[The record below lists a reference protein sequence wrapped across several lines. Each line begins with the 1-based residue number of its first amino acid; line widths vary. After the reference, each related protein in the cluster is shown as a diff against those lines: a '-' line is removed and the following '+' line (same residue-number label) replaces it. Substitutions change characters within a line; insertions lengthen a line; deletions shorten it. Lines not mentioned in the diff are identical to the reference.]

1 MGKVSAAGIWM
12 KTSHRRSG
20 RPASRTSTW
29 LAGSAESRLAS
40 ALPAEPPPTMTKS
53 YCKGAMGLS
62 LPARAVCVRHAN
74 TSIAIRTRLRAAQ
87 LDGSGFL
94 FVSYRAVVYRAYSF
108 AVSNFSADNETAGSQ
123 ATGGVQS
130 VDRAISVL
138 EILARRGEAGV
149 SEVAGEIDVHKSTA
163 FRLLG
168 ALEARGLVEQAGER
182 GKYRLGFGIVR
193 LAGAVTGRIDITQQG
208 RPVCERLA
216 EEIEETVNI
225 AVMEKQFAINLFQV
239 RGPGAVTAHNWVGQL
254 TPLHATSSGKIML
267 AHLPVKERAELL
279 SDAGLEKIT
288 PRTLTSKTKLE
299 KNLAEARERGYAW
312 TLEELEIGL
321 HAMAAPIRSRD
332 GEVIAA
338 VSASGPSYRFT
349 EERMHELAP
358 VLVRGAAEISHRMGH
373 LG

>member
-1 MGKVSAAGIWM
+1 M
-12 KTSHRRSG
+12 
-20 RPASRTSTW
+20 
-29 LAGSAESRLAS
+29 
-40 ALPAEPPPTMTKS
+40 
-53 YCKGAMGLS
+53 
-62 LPARAVCVRHAN
+62 
-74 TSIAIRTRLRAAQ
+74 
-87 LDGSGFL
+87 
-94 FVSYRAVVYRAYSF
+94 
-108 AVSNFSADNETAGSQ
+108 SNFSADTETSGAQ
-123 ATGGVQS
+123 PGGVQS

-149 SEVAGEIDVHKSTA
+149 SEVAAEIEVHKSTA

-216 EEIEETVNI
+216 EEIGETVNI
-225 AVMEKQFAINLFQV
+225 AVMEKHFAINLYQV
-239 RGPGAVTAHNWVGQL
+239 RGPAAVTAHNWVGQL
-254 TPLHATSSGKIML
+254 TPLHATSSGKVLL
-267 AHLPVKERAELL
+267 AHLPAGRRAELL
-279 SDAGLEKIT
+279 TDAGLEKLT
-288 PRTLTSKTKLE
+288 PHTLTSRTKLE
-299 KNLAEARERGYAW
+299 KDLAGARERGYAV

-321 HAMAAPIRSRD
+321 HAMAAPVRSRD

-349 EERMHELAP
+349 QERMRELAP
-358 VLVRGAAEISHRMGH
+358 LLVAGAAEISHRMGY

>member
-1 MGKVSAAGIWM
+1 MFPV
-12 KTSHRRSG
+12 
-20 RPASRTSTW
+20 RT
-29 LAGSAESRLAS
+29 
-40 ALPAEPPPTMTKS
+40 PPGNP
-53 YCKGAMGLS
+53 G
-62 LPARAVCVRHAN
+62 
-74 TSIAIRTRLRAAQ
+74 
-87 LDGSGFL
+87 
-94 FVSYRAVVYRAYSF
+94 AVVYRAYSF
-108 AVSNFSADNETAGSQ
+108 AVSNFSADTETTAAQ
-123 ATGGVQS
+123 PGGVQS

-138 EILARRGEAGV
+138 EILAQRGEAGV
-149 SEVAGEIDVHKSTA
+149 SEVAAEIEVHKSTA

-216 EEIEETVNI
+216 EEIGETVNI
-225 AVMEKQFAINLFQV
+225 AVMEKHFAINLYQV
-239 RGPGAVTAHNWVGQL
+239 RGPAAVTAHNWVGQL
-254 TPLHATSSGKIML
+254 TPLHATSSGKILL
-267 AHLPVKERAELL
+267 AHLSAAQRAELL
-279 SDAGLEKIT
+279 TDAGLEKLT
-288 PRTLTSKTKLE
+288 PHTLTSRTRLE

-321 HAMAAPIRSRD
+321 HAMAAPVRSRD

-349 EERMHELAP
+349 QERMHELAP
-358 VLVRGAAEISHRMGH
+358 LLVAGAAEISHRMGY